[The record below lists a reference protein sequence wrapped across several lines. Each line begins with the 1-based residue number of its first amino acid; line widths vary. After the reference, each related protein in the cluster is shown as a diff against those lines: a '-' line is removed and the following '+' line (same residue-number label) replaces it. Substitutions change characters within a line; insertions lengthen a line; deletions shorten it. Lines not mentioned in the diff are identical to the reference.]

1 MTNFEMVRSIDKAFW
16 ERMHGLSFQEVKESL
31 EKYDD
36 FVIEVLYN
44 DLMEKIDLEMIQK
57 YIKIMKKCLYNSKS
71 ASRFLNQWK
80 SDLKKI

>member
-1 MTNFEMVRSIDKAFW
+1 MTNFEKVRFIDKAFW
-16 ERMHGLSFQEVKESL
+16 KRMHGLSFQEVKESL

-57 YIKIMKKCLYNSKS
+57 YIEIMKKCLYDSKS